1 MSRNHR
7 KKILVL
13 RYRFIGDT
21 ILSVPFFRNLR
32 RAEPEAH
39 ITWVMAPGSAEVVQ
53 GIPYV
58 DEIIFWDP
66 VTRHADS
73 RGGHRTLSSK
83 IAFIRELRANRYDK
97 VYVLKRSFSSAIIA
111 LLSGAPERVGFDTE
125 GRRFMLT
132 KAVPYRPEQHEVL
145 SFLDV
150 LRADGVPVTDDYLEA
165 WISPEEAV
173 RGDGVLAGVGVK
185 LGERVAFIHPFASNP
200 PRGWHHDD
208 FAALTH
214 QLTAIGLKSVI
225 LGGRGDLVSWES
237 WRHGCH
243 DSTVS
248 LIGATSLRETMAIL
262 TRGTIYIG
270 NDSGIMH
277 VAAAVGLPLV
287 ALFGPQ
293 SPHRFGPWG
302 RNARVIYKAFPCSP
316 CRQKFFRECDPSPRG
331 KPACM
336 ESISGDEVIEE
347 VIRISSRTDI
357 APRI

>member
-1 MSRNHR
+1 VSRNHR

-132 KAVPYRPEQHEVL
+132 KGVTYRPEQHEVL

-165 WISPEEAV
+165 WISPEEA
-173 RGDGVLAGVGVK
+173 RQADELLRKEGMSAGAPLLA
-185 LGERVAFIHPFASNP
+185 LHPFASYPEKSWPLENFAEAATRLQQSQGLTP
-200 PRGWHHDD
+200 VIFGGGGDRKLLERGVHL
-208 FAALTH
+208 FPAGT
-214 QLTAIGLKSVI
+214 I
-225 LGGRGDLVSWES
+225 DLVGKCNL
-237 WRHGCH
+237 R
-243 DSTVS
+243 VS
-248 LIGATSLRETMAIL
+248 MAVL
-262 TRGTIYIG
+262 QRSSRYIG

-277 VAAAVGLPLV
+277 LAAAVGVPLV
-287 ALFGPQ
+287 AIFGPT
-293 SPHRFGPWG
+293 SPDRFGPWCHS
-302 RNARVIYKAFPCSP
+302 ARVVSNRFPCSP
-316 CRQKFFRECDPSPRG
+316 CRLKFFRECQPSPQGR
-331 KPACM
+331 ANCL
-336 ESISGDEVIEE
+336 ESITVAQLLDEVAKLTDE
-347 VIRISSRTDI
+347 RTTTL
-357 APRI
+357 